1 MKVVKMNG
9 LKPEIVD
16 LDYGIIRTEM
26 ENAERKGRTEQVAS
40 YTKLLERL
48 DDKSN
53 DEVIES
59 EVNKIIDF
67 DKEKI
72 KELKNEMKKL
82 EKEINLLSHYSKRET
97 DLDITMII
105 ANM

>member
-26 ENAERKGRTEQVAS
+26 ENAERKGRTEQVVS

-105 ANM
+105 ASM